1 VPAFRTPGVPRPA
14 LPRIAVVVED
24 SPPFTRRIADALAAL
39 EERWVV
45 ECHESGQAAL
55 SALHERAQP
64 PALVLVDLGLPD
76 MDGCE
81 VISTARLLFPEVPIM
96 VISVLTSAD
105 AVLKAIRL
113 GARGYLQK
121 EEPALSLTDGLRGVL
136 AGEYPISPSLARH
149 LFRLAQDEPVAH
161 GTAALSAREID
172 LLRLLGR
179 GYTYDEAALE
189 MAVTLNTVRSYSRRI
204 FQKLDVHRKR
214 DALASA
220 RERGLLT

>member
-1 VPAFRTPGVPRPA
+1 
-14 LPRIAVVVED
+14 
-24 SPPFTRRIADALAAL
+24 
-39 EERWVV
+39 
-45 ECHESGQAAL
+45 
-55 SALHERAQP
+55 
-64 PALVLVDLGLPD
+64 
-76 MDGCE
+76 
-81 VISTARLLFPEVPIM
+81 
-96 VISVLTSAD
+96 
-105 AVLKAIRL
+105 
-113 GARGYLQK
+113 
-121 EEPALSLTDGLRGVL
+121 
-136 AGEYPISPSLARH
+136 
-149 LFRLAQDEPVAH
+149 VAH